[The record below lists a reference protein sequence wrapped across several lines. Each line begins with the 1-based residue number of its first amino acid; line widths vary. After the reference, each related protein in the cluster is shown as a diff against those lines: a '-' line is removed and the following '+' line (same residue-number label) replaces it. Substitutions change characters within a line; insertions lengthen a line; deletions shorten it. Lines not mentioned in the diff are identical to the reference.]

1 MNVIG
6 YGLHTIEI
14 KFGSN
19 ICSGMFY
26 SVLQNPGEGKSI
38 KIDFGKPF
46 DKSNLNIIDCI
57 NQSIKID
64 SHNCSRF
71 KCHRFFGNQDG
82 YF

>member
-1 MNVIG
+1 MDYI
-6 YGLHTIEI
+6 LLRSSLQQI
-14 KFGSN
+14 GSN

-38 KIDFGKPF
+38 KIDFSKPF
-46 DKSNLNIIDCI
+46 DKSNVIDCI

-64 SHNCSRF
+64 YHNCSRL
-71 KCHRFFGNQDG
+71 KCHRFYGHQDG